1 MLVNPTNSN
10 SEGQSKELKEA
21 ARRLGLQLHFAHVD
35 SESELD
41 LAFATIAEVGAG
53 AVLIASDPFY
63 FSRREQLIALAARYS
78 TPAIYDFRAYAE
90 AGGLTSYGTDLG
102 DAYRQV
108 AIYVGQILN
117 GQSPAELPIEQPTKF
132 ELVINLKTARALGL
146 TSRPR
151 SSPAPTR

>member
-1 MLVNPTNSN
+1 MQQSQSLELKRCGQEGYGAIAVLVNPTNSN
-10 SEGQSKELKEA
+10 SPVTLPPGWF
-21 ARRLGLQLHFAHVD
+21 RLATRPNLTGSLPSPNLHFAHVD

-90 AGGLTSYGTDLG
+90 AGGLASYGTEG
-102 DAYRQV
+102 NPGSWGGIACH
-108 AIYVGQILN
+108 GC
-117 GQSPAELPIEQPTKF
+117 
-132 ELVINLKTARALGL
+132 
-146 TSRPR
+146 
-151 SSPAPTR
+151 